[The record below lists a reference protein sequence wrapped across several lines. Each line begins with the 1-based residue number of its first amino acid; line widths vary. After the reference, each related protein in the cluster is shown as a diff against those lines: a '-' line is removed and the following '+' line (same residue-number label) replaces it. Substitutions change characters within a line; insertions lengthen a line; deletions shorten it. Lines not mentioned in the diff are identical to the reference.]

1 MDSGILFIM
10 IETTTI
16 RRCIKGDRK
25 AQKQV
30 YVTCAPYVYTI
41 VKSYIYNHADIK
53 DVMQE
58 VFAAIFFKMDKFNP
72 QKGNFKSWIS
82 SIATYKAIDF
92 LKAKNKIQFEYE
104 LEILEDMPDDSF
116 KQLSELSVEEIHTL
130 LEPMPTG
137 YRTIFLLN
145 IIDEY
150 THKEIAEMLEISVET
165 SRSQLHRALKWI
177 KKNLI
182 NSADN
187 IRYEVL

>member
-104 LEILEDMPDDSF
+104 LEIFARHPISQNWTF
-116 KQLSELSVEEIHTL
+116 N
-130 LEPMPTG
+130 TG
-137 YRTIFLLN
+137 ISHAFYSGHVKNSPLVATN
-145 IIDEY
+145 Q
-150 THKEIAEMLEISVET
+150 TTQVMLGV
-165 SRSQLHRALKWI
+165 H
-177 KKNLI
+177 
-182 NSADN
+182 
-187 IRYEVL
+187 YVF